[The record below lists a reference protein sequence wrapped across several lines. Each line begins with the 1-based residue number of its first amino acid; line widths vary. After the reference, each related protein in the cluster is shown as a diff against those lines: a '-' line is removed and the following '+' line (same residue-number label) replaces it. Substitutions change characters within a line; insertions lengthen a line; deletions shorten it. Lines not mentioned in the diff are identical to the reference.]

1 MAMKIKRGDTV
12 VVISGKEKGK
22 RGEVERVIPS
32 KNRVVVDGVNIRTRH
47 ARPTQQNQE
56 GLFTFAAPM
65 DASNVMVI
73 DPSSGEPTRVGYRFT
88 DSGQKVRVARKS
100 GKDIDG

>member
-1 MAMKIKRGDTV
+1 VALKIRRGDTV

-22 RGEVERVIPS
+22 RGEVERVIPAKS
-32 KNRVVVDGVNIRTRH
+32 RVVVSGVNVRTRH
-47 ARPTQQNQE
+47 ARPSQQNQE
-56 GLFTFAAPM
+56 GLYTFDAPIHI
-65 DASNVMVI
+65 SNVMLI

-88 DSGQKVRVARKS
+88 DSGEKVRVSKKS